1 MSKPIKVD
9 RLCTV
14 GVQVGVNENC
24 VTQFIVVIIGNILR
38 HVAIEILEGKFVGRI
53 SNVEWAIVGFGGSAQ
68 LVVLSPKIAL
78 YDLSPCREPEKIRI
92 TFGKSAESWLSPA
105 FCLSSSKTRSPEA
118 TLRRQF
124 LGP

>member
-14 GVQVGVNENC
+14 GVQVGVKESC

-38 HVAIEILEGKFVGRI
+38 HVAIEILEDKFVGRI

-68 LVVLSPKIAL
+68 LVVLSPQIAL

-92 TFGKSAESWLSPA
+92 TFGKSAGAGCLLRFA
-105 FCLSSSKTRSPEA
+105 FRHQKRA
-118 TLRRQF
+118 RRKQRCADNS
-124 LGP
+124 